1 MLQRPQASKLFAAAL
16 VAPMAVLPAAPAIA
30 AGAGAE
36 SPVDQEATE
45 LAQLR
50 FPRLRMP
57 SVPRMPRVF
66 AITPERRA
74 LLNTIRYAEG
84 TWKEGADLSLIHI

>member
-16 VAPMAVLPAAPAIA
+16 LAPMAVLPAAPAVA
-30 AGAGAE
+30 AGAGTEATA
-36 SPVDQEATE
+36 DHQATE

-66 AITPERRA
+66 AITPC
-74 LLNTIRYAEG
+74 LLYTSPSPRDA
-84 TWKEGADLSLIHI
+84 TLSRMPSSA